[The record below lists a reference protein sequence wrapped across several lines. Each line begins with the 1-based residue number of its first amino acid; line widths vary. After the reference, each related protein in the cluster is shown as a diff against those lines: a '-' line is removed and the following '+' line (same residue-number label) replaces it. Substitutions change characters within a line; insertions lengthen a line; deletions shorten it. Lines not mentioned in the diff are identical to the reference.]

1 MDLEIIILSQSDRER
16 QIPYKITYMWN
27 LIQMKQKNL
36 FTKQKQTRSFDTKL
50 MVTKGETWDGG
61 DKLGGWN

>member
-61 DKLGGWN
+61 DKLVGWN